1 MHHKRSKMKPEEEL
15 PSPGV
20 VSIQVGVT
28 RTNCKHQNQLSFTD
42 SIGIFH
48 LYENSTHSGEK
59 RKQITAKSHQL
70 DFIFRPPPPIQ
81 QAHIAAGH
89 LPTWLQQQ
97 ASLTATV
104 QCLFTCIWLIFPFFP
119 SNQFQFPK
127 QNYSLIFGTLV
138 GNCFCFGLI

>member
-48 LYENSTHSGEK
+48 LYENSTNSGEK

-70 DFIFRPPPPIQ
+70 DFIFRPPP
-81 QAHIAAGH
+81 HIASPYSCWSPANMATTIGKPNSHSLVFIYLH
-89 LPTWLQQQ
+89 L
-97 ASLTATV
+97 AD
-104 QCLFTCIWLIFPFFP
+104 FPFFSP